1 MPTKEDITMMTV
13 VVVVVVA
20 MVMMMVI
27 QHECP
32 ACITPLC
39 DPIWNTAYTC

>member
-1 MPTKEDITMMTV
+1 MMTV
-13 VVVVVVA
+13 VVI
-20 MVMMMVI
+20 MMMMIMVV

-39 DPIWNTAYTC
+39 DPIWYTAYTC